1 MSCQW
6 GCPACNEVAFWYY
19 TSPHACGR
27 GQEDDEGSP
36 IPLTTA
42 DDVGFLGGLL
52 CGRALDEVLDDMP

>member
-42 DDVGFLGGLL
+42 DDECEPLPTEE
-52 CGRALDEVLDDMP
+52 RQ